1 MKTFIITLLFLGLT
15 LPSYSQVDMVKKET
29 QEGPIAV
36 EELPAVV
43 IKRAGKDFSIY
54 IPDKNPDKDVQQL
67 EQKFVAY
74 DVGKDYEG
82 YENYLLIMET
92 DKGSLSATYNQNG
105 KLVRVIE
112 KYENV
117 RLPNEVIFSI
127 YRMYPEWTIV
137 NDKFLYSQSDGDII
151 HKVYNL
157 KIEKGK
163 QTLRLKV
170 KPDGTILK
178 VR

>member
-1 MKTFIITLLFLGLT
+1 MKTFIITLLFLGLA
-15 LPSYSQVDMVKKET
+15 LPSYSQDDMMKKEA
-29 QEGPIAV
+29 QEGPIEM

-54 IPDKNPDKDVQQL
+54 IPDNHADPNVRGL

-82 YENYLLIMET
+82 FENYLVIMET
-92 DKGSLSATYNQNG
+92 EKGSLNATYDENG
-105 KLVRVIE
+105 KLVRVV
-112 KYENV
+112 ENYKDIK
-117 RLPNEVIFSI
+117 LPNEVLFSI
-127 YRMYPEWTIV
+127 YRMYPEWKIV
-137 NDKFLYSQSDGDII
+137 NDKYLYSQEEGDILQ
-151 HKVYNL
+151 KVYNI

-163 QTLRLKV
+163 QTLKLKV
-170 KPDGTILK
+170 KPDGQILK